1 MEPCVHFI
9 SFQSG
14 RVSQLRCIYWSFTI
28 RMYPHSQEM
37 TSMTFEQDVPISDL
51 LNLPLNRYFG
61 DWLNTQMKDD
71 STISHKPPHMWYG
84 NLVTMSW
91 WDELWLSKGFAY
103 PLKHKV
109 TEDAILPGWQVTDL
123 FLLEQM
129 HSALA
134 IDAELSSHPIVQ
146 TVNNTDEVTAIF
158 DEISYKKMSSIIR
171 MMENSIKPTIFEK
184 ENYLDLKKL
193 MYQNSEAAYLSKIL
207 QECSLDNLNVTAI
220 TDTWTRQKGFPVVNV
235 KKSGNKYILMQKRF
249 LIDPNADFD
258 PSESE
263 YGYKWTIPITYIT
276 NKISTPIL
284 VWFDKDAKD
293 LVIELD
299 DPVDWIKFNAHE
311 VGYYRVNYEQNE
323 WNPLYN
329 ILRCQHETLSAL
341 DRAHLLEDVF
351 SLAYAG
357 QLDYGL
363 VMNMMKYLK
372 RGRHPI
378 PWCVAS
384 SKLMY
389 IFSLLRDGGV
399 FPKAF
404 KRYAGDLIDGIYHE
418 IGWGL
423 KEVTDA
429 KNKDYTDIRLQ
440 KTILEFALA
449 VEHKDCSLAV
459 KRIFIKYFFP
469 AYDEDR
475 IEHVPANPHIR
486 DLFSYYGMHFIG
498 DISAWE
504 SIFKIYKA
512 ENNRIE
518 KLMLMLT
525 LTAIKDTSIL
535 EQFIVTAT
543 DEKYVAIQDFLG
555 CLIAMSE
562 NPVGTPLV
570 WEWVRSNWEF
580 LVDRYTLND
589 RHLTSLIPSITKTF
603 ATQTSL
609 DEMECFFA
617 KYPDVGAG
625 AMHRAKA
632 LETVS
637 INIKWRARSR
647 MKLGTWLLRY
657 RVEK

>member
-1 MEPCVHFI
+1 
-9 SFQSG
+9 
-14 RVSQLRCIYWSFTI
+14 
-28 RMYPHSQEM
+28 MYPHLQEM
-37 TSMTFEQDVPISDL
+37 TSMTFEQGMPISDI

-61 DWLNTQMKDD
+61 DWFDTKMKDD
-71 STISHKPPHMWYG
+71 CTINHKLPHVWYG

-91 WDELWLSKGFAY
+91 WDDLWLSKGFAFF
-103 PLKHKV
+103 LKHKV
-109 TEDAILPGWQVTDL
+109 TEDAILPGCQVTDL
-123 FLLEQM
+123 FLVEQM

-134 IDAELSSHPIVQ
+134 TDAELSSHPIVQ
-146 TVNNTDEVTAIF
+146 TVKNIDKVTAIF
-158 DEISYKKMSSIIR
+158 DEISYKKMFSLIR
-171 MMENSIKPTIFEK
+171 MMENSIKPTIFEN

-193 MYQNSEAAYLSKIL
+193 MYQNPEAAYLFKIL

-235 KKSGNKYILMQKRF
+235 KKSGNKYILTQKRF
-249 LIDPNADFD
+249 LNDPDADCD

-263 YGYKWTIPITYIT
+263 YRYRWTIPITYIT
-276 NKISTPIL
+276 NKISTPTL

-299 DPVDWIKFNAHE
+299 DPVEWIKFNAHE
-311 VGYYRVNYEQNE
+311 VGYYRVNYEEKE
-323 WNPLYN
+323 WNTLYN

-341 DRAHLLEDVF
+341 DRAHLLEDAF
-351 SLAYAG
+351 SLAYTG
-357 QLDYGL
+357 QLDYIL

-372 RGRHPI
+372 REKHPI

-389 IFSLLRDGGV
+389 IYTLLNDGRIFS
-399 FPKAF
+399 KAF
-404 KRYAGDLIDGIYHE
+404 RRYAGDLVDNTYRE
-418 IGWGL
+418 IGWEL
-423 KEVTDA
+423 KEVTDTKSKSYA
-429 KNKDYTDIRLQ
+429 DIRLQ

-449 VEHKDCSLAV
+449 VEHIDCCIATE
-459 KRIFIKYFFP
+459 RIFIKYFCGAFEQ
-469 AYDEDR
+469 DQ
-475 IEHVPANPHIR
+475 IEYVPANPYVR
-486 DLFSYYGMHFIG
+486 DLFCYYGMHYFGDLSVWEVVFKQFI
-498 DISAWE
+498 
-504 SIFKIYKA
+504 A
-512 ENNRIE
+512 ENDRME
-518 KLMLMLT
+518 KLMLMRT

-543 DEKYVAIQDFLG
+543 DEKYVGAQDFLS

-562 NPVGTPLV
+562 NPVGTPVV

-580 LVDRYTLND
+580 LVDRYTLTD
-589 RHLTSLIPSITKTF
+589 RHLGSLIPSITKTF

-617 KYPDVGAG
+617 KYPDAGAG

-637 INIKWRARSR
+637 NNIKWRARSCD
-647 MKLGTWLLRY
+647 KLGMWLLRY
-657 RVEK
+657 RIEK